1 MYLSFYGLKQKPF
14 QMSTNP
20 SFIWL
25 GKLHKKVLTML
36 QYGILQNQGFFLL
49 SGDVG
54 TGKTTLVNVLIN
66 SLGDDVVV
74 VRVPDPGLELIDFLN
89 YISHAFGMDKRF
101 VCKEDFLI
109 HFERFL
115 QSNAAAGKKVL
126 LIIDEAQRL
135 NSALLEEIRQLSNI
149 EKQQTNVLNI
159 LFAGQDLFNDF
170 LQESQNRAISQR
182 IAINAAIC
190 PLDFDETAEYIRQ
203 SLKTA
208 GAEKDIFSADALR
221 SIGDFSGGFLR
232 RINIICDHAMLLG
245 YLQGKKTVTIDM
257 VRQCA
262 EDLCLPDA
270 MAQFTPDLVHRVSGS
285 DGESLQDIPPQAAPV
300 IAPIQAWKIIGAV
313 IFIVIGVFWATYYNY
328 PQEYRTLFA
337 RIQKNGPQFLRL
349 SLETDLINP
358 VNKQHK
364 VEPLQKTVRRDDSDA
379 AGEDKISEKAA
390 AIHTIDTVNVDA
402 IQPIEESNIDEVY
415 APSVQINALS
425 FSEQQMSKQ
434 ADVLES
440 ISVLTDD
447 MPVPYTKAEAGDEG
461 SEVFEVSEVS
471 EVAETS
477 ETLAPD
483 EISAESVESF
493 VVEEETTAT
502 DPDPAGASGETVSTA
517 YAELVESM
525 MEQVTDDMPG
535 AAVDPVDP
543 AEPEEVEKATGV
555 VEEPPV
561 DVDPRA
567 VIDWVIKKR
576 SE

>member
-54 TGKTTLVNVLIN
+54 TGKTTLVNELIN
-66 SLGDDVVV
+66 SLGDDVLVA
-74 VRVPDPGLELIDFLN
+74 RVPDPGLDLIDFLN

-109 HFERFL
+109 QFERFL

-135 NSALLEEIRQLSNI
+135 NAALLEEIRQLSNI
-149 EKQQTNVLNI
+149 EKQQTKALNI
-159 LFAGQDLFNDF
+159 LFAGQNLFNDF
-170 LQESQNRAISQR
+170 LQESQNRALSQR
-182 IAINAAIC
+182 IAINAAIG

-203 SLKTA
+203 SLKIA
-208 GAEKDIFSADALR
+208 GAKKDIFSADALR

-232 RINIICDHAMLLG
+232 RINILCDHAMLLG
-245 YLQGKKTVTIDM
+245 YLQGKKTVTVDM

-270 MAQFTPDLVHRVSGS
+270 TAQLTPDLVHGVSGY
-285 DGESLQDIPPQAAPV
+285 DGESLQDIPPQSVPV
-300 IAPIQAWKIIGAV
+300 IAPIQAWKIIGTV
-313 IFIVIGVFWATYYNY
+313 ILIVIGVFAATYFNY
-328 PQEYRTLFA
+328 PQEYRTLFS
-337 RIQKNGPQFLRL
+337 RIQKNGLQVLRL
-349 SLETDLINP
+349 SQETDLINNP
-358 VNKQHK
+358 VTIQHK
-364 VEPLQKTVRRDDSDA
+364 VEPLQEAVIRDASDA
-379 AGEDKISEKAA
+379 TA

-402 IQPIEESNIDEVY
+402 MQSIDDNSIDEAYV
-415 APSVQINALS
+415 PSVQINALS
-425 FSEQQMSKQ
+425 FAEQQMSKE
-434 ADVLES
+434 ADVSES

-471 EVAETS
+471 ETR
-477 ETLAPD
+477 ETLAPE

-493 VVEEETTAT
+493 VAEEETTAT
-502 DPDPAGASGETVSTA
+502 DPDPAGASQETVSTV

-525 MEQVTDDMPG
+525 MEQMTDDMPG

-543 AEPEEVEKATGV
+543 AEPEEVKEAAGV
-555 VEEPPV
+555 VVEPPA